1 MRILWK
7 VLILIS
13 IDILLFYKFGFWPGI
28 IGLPFIIW
36 KILDIFGI
44 TRKITFSRGTFTTGM
59 VFLKD
64 YQGPYFKNK
73 EAFAEAANLIKS
85 FKLKDYIIIGIYY
98 DRPGEVDES
107 KLRYSIGIYKKNLDK
122 PDSSLESYCNSKD
135 YYYAELPDSNCL
147 YSSWDYSNLFAMML
161 GISKFNFGLKQK
173 LKDAD
178 FKKTFRIKD
187 TDCKI
192 IVELYDN
199 NSSIRF
205 FAPLT
210 NVEQFQLYKKDK

>member
-98 DRPGEVDES
+98 DKPGEVDES
-107 KLRYSIGIYKKNLDK
+107 KLRYSIGIYKKKIDK
-122 PDSSLESYCNSKD
+122 PDTSLERFCNSKD
-135 YYYAELPDSNCL
+135 FYYAELPEAASI
-147 YSSWDYSNLFAMML
+147 YSSWDYSNSFTMMM
-161 GISKFNFGLKQK
+161 GISKFKYGLEQK
-173 LKDAD
+173 LQDPD
-178 FKKTFRIKD
+178 FKKTFKLKD

-192 IVELYDN
+192 IIELYET
-199 NSSIRF
+199 NSSIQF
-205 FAPLT
+205 YAPFSK
-210 NVEQFQLYKKDK
+210 VDKFKLYKKDK

>member
-1 MRILWK
+1 MNFLLK
-7 VLILIS
+7 VIILIS
-13 IDILLFYKFGFWPGI
+13 IDVLLFYKFGFLAGI
-28 IGLPFIIW
+28 IGLPIIIW
-36 KILDIFGI
+36 RILLIFGI
-44 TRKITFSRGTFTTGM
+44 TKKITFFKGPFIKGT

-64 YQGPYFKNK
+64 YQGSYYKSKPAFE
-73 EAFAEAANLIKS
+73 EANNIIKS
-85 FKLKDYIIIGIYY
+85 FNLQNYSIIGVYY
-98 DRPGEVDES
+98 DKPGETDES

-199 NSSIRF
+199 NSSIKF